1 MNGKI
6 PWRNA
11 ACEWRFPTFCR
22 LGLALN
28 FSVFYYEILNSPD
41 RACRLAKAAFDDAIA
56 DLDTLSEE
64 SYKDST
70 LIMQLLRDNLTLWTS
85 DMQTEGNWNVSAKI
99 GQVINN
105 FLPLFQMPAEKMA
118 KRKRRWRT
126 WKTPKLK
133 PRKGVCACT
142 ICFFVLLLSMMMMM
156 KIKLL
161 KNNFVYPP
169 NSYLKLLLYYIL
181 NQHHLIIQQQKVLIL
196 YFLFKWVS
204 WHRHHHH
211 HYSPYI
217 NDN

>member
-85 DMQTEGNWNVSAKI
+85 DMQTEGKLIEMSTQNGSRRR
-99 GQVINN
+99 GQYII
-105 FLPLFQMPAEKMA
+105 FLFQMPEQKMA
-118 KRKRRWRT
+118 VKRKKRWRT
-126 WKTPKLK
+126 WKTPRLR

-142 ICFFVLLLSMMMMM
+142 ICFSYYPMMM
-156 KIKLL
+156 IIHKLL
-161 KNNFVYPP
+161 KKQKLCVPP
-169 NSYLKLLLYYIL
+169 E
-181 NQHHLIIQQQKVLIL
+181 
-196 YFLFKWVS
+196 FL
-204 WHRHHHH
+204 
-211 HYSPYI
+211 P
-217 NDN
+217 